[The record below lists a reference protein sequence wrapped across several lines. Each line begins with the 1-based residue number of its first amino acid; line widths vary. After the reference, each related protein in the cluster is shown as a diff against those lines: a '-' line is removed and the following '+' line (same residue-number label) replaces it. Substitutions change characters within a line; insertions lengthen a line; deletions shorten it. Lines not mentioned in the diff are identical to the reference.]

1 MNCKNSKRVGNP
13 HVWKKIKTKQNNLY
27 APMARK
33 EKEVKIMLRL
43 ENLVINRDCMIVK
56 YSQQE
61 FASRDGGAPIISR
74 RVAVDFG
81 EDEDLVTFKCTESVY
96 KKVKQGT
103 FVKLGLEYVENNDGR
118 KDIKVVE
125 FLDSKTLEPLELEKE
140 DKQADTS
147 GVKPDSKT
155 DNKKSV

>member
-1 MNCKNSKRVGNP
+1 
-13 HVWKKIKTKQNNLY
+13 
-27 APMARK
+27 
-33 EKEVKIMLRL
+33 MLRL

-81 EDEDLVTFKCTESVY
+81 EDEDLVTFKCTEAVY
-96 KKVKQGT
+96 KKVKQGS

-125 FLDSKTLEPLELEKE
+125 FLDSKTLEPLKLEE
-140 DKQADTS
+140 NDKQVDPS

-155 DNKKSV
+155 DSKKSV

>member
-1 MNCKNSKRVGNP
+1 
-13 HVWKKIKTKQNNLY
+13 
-27 APMARK
+27 
-33 EKEVKIMLRL
+33 MLRL

-61 FASRDGGAPIISR
+61 FAARDGGAPIISR

-81 EDEDLVTFKCTESVY
+81 EDEDLVTFKCTENVY

-118 KDIKVVE
+118 KDIKVVD

-140 DKQADTS
+140 DKQTDTS

-155 DNKKSV
+155 DSKKSV